1 VGSSDFRRKSS
12 ELAKKVDNTYNTLLS
27 TQRGR
32 NVLPERFLQNVE
44 PEAQIHNDHSERR
57 KNRFLNFLMTGQS
70 PPLQQNVRFPV
81 SDDDITNYSAIVE
94 LAHSAKHKK

>member
-1 VGSSDFRRKSS
+1 MNGCPANIQLVGSNDFRRKSS

-32 NVLPERFLQNVE
+32 NALPERCLQNVQS
-44 PEAQIHNDHSERR
+44 EAQIHNDQAVAKPSERR

-70 PPLQQNVRFPV
+70 PPLQ
-81 SDDDITNYSAIVE
+81 
-94 LAHSAKHKK
+94 